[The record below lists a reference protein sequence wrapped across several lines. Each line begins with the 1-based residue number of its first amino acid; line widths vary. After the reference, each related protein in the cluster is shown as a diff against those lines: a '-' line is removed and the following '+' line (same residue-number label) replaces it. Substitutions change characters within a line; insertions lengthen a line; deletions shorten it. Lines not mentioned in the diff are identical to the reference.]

1 MKRLFVAAAILLS
14 VVVLCL
20 FTLNLQSKNIRYL
33 ITIIDEMQQ
42 EFDQKELGKCI
53 EVSYRFEEEFDQRT
67 RFFPFFMRHSDVTK
81 IEETV
86 VTLPTM
92 LEENDTDQFIEDLTK
107 CRNQLEKLSEL
118 ETPTL
123 ENIF

>member
-1 MKRLFVAAAILLS
+1 MKRLYVAAAILLS
-14 VVVLCL
+14 VVILCL
-20 FTLNLQSKNIRYL
+20 FTLNLQSKNIHEL
-33 ITIIDEMQQ
+33 ITIIDEIQQ
-42 EFDQKELGKCI
+42 DFNQQDIGKCI
-53 EVSYRFEEEFDQRT
+53 EVSYQFKEEFDERT

-92 LEENDTDQFIEDLTK
+92 LEADDTEHFIVELTK